1 MDFIYV
7 GSPCSSPGVPTYLC
21 GEDVARGPSDLG
33 AELEQGLDQ
42 DGGLKIEPCAKI
54 MYCYIQRDGVQ

>member
-1 MDFIYV
+1 MI
-7 GSPCSSPGVPTYLC
+7 SLPGVPIYLC